1 MRFGSISK
9 VLCWPQVFCS
19 VSSRI
24 FNAFRRGFAVSV
36 FIDFLNYKNKLRL
49 LYTTKSGYTERGKTA
64 CEDIRTV
71 ELCRVS
77 SLISFIA
84 FVEFLIHVNKFRG

>member
-1 MRFGSISK
+1 MSAKTENKLNLISEYKRGIMSMRLGSISK

-24 FNAFRRGFAVSV
+24 FNGFRRGFAVSV
-36 FIDFLNYKNKLRL
+36 FIDFLNYKNKLCL

-64 CEDIRTV
+64 HCP
-71 ELCRVS
+71 
-77 SLISFIA
+77 
-84 FVEFLIHVNKFRG
+84 